1 MKKGGALPSTKGSS
15 KAGMQSKQGR
25 NFLLPKSK
33 PKKGIDPKK
42 FYPMP
47 KPKKGKEDPREQFG
61 RPRPMPKPQEP
72 RRPKPKKPSPGTPLP
87 SPKDRVPKF
96 SPMPYKKPRLPKE
109 IEKFLMDMPR
119 KMRPAMKK
127 DGGEMKFGAAADVN
141 KIKEGLKSLGSVGAG
156 VGVGKLYDAIKK
168 LKPAGRINMDD
179 IKRTLESMKKAKK
192 IDMSPGRRKA
202 MTGSETGKTRGEKLA
217 ESLKNRPPMKK
228 PKAVRRQMAKK
239 VSKRLI

>member
-25 NFLLPKSK
+25 NFLLPKEPKKIKGRDPERK
-33 PKKGIDPKK
+33 PKFTPKPM
-42 FYPMP
+42 PMP
-47 KPKKGKEDPREQFG
+47 KP
-61 RPRPMPKPQEP
+61 RPKDGPIDFRPMPMP
-72 RRPKPKKPSPGTPLP
+72 RPKRK
-87 SPKDRVPKF
+87 
-96 SPMPYKKPRLPKE
+96 LPKE
-109 IEKFLMDMPR
+109 IEKFLMDITR
-119 KMRPAMKK
+119 KQRPAKKK